1 MHAALPEIWMKW
13 YKFLLL
19 LPESWRNLI
28 QCDDMILPEVMAQDA
43 SNFALISWF
52 LDEYGWFSRILCFTR
67 TLCFTWTRATI
78 QRRLQSWFLLS
89 DVSKSWS
96 RTRANLPWFHCFSTN
111 TDASPGY
118 YASPGHYASPGL
130 EQQFNVGSSHNFFC
144 LMFRILFCL
153 PSSESPA
160 TTTTLSVCLTQFV
173 EHLFSFVSHSPGFIF

>member
-52 LDEYGWFSRILCFTR
+52 LDEYASPLRILCFTR

-78 QRRLQSWFLLS
+78 QRRLQSWFLLTN
-89 DVSKSWS
+89 VSY
-96 RTRANLPWFHCFSTN
+96 FYF
-111 TDASPGY
+111 ASP
-118 YASPGHYASPGL
+118 
-130 EQQFNVGSSHNFFC
+130 
-144 LMFRILFCL
+144 L
-153 PSSESPA
+153 PSHQPPPPPHSLYAWLNLLNIYFLLYLTLLVSFSKNKWQKLSTLLVLQIRSRDAAAAESW
-160 TTTTLSVCLTQFV
+160 F
-173 EHLFSFVSHSPGFIF
+173 LFSLLQVFNQIKRNDF